1 MHASGRNLQL
11 LDRQLSHIG
20 TEVDFWLKQTVQLAK
35 SEPLNG
41 TNAGETMPGIG
52 IQNGSS
58 GFTRDLPYY
67 EPNAKMMQAQ
77 TNNFMD
83 DDLTDNDA
91 IFAHYLST
99 EKLEFYNASS
109 VMLTLLTIEDVTTM
123 KMYSQLIEP
132 DVAVHKVHINA
143 FRVALSARDSVNAE
157 EVVSPGIDE
166 VVLIPKCSLMASP
179 LPKELISALFPHPHE
194 QLPFKDPMRRHVASV
209 EQVCRTNVHFKFS
222 RGKLPDDNVLQSQRF
237 HVILRSTR
245 IPFRFMYR
253 AVNML
258 PEMPGLRRYLFPFP
272 NWLTTMIETSK
283 ISFHDCN
290 LPSWM
295 QIQPP
300 PPQAPPAHI
309 SLLNET
315 IGDNE
320 EQLEAVQTIV
330 AGPNPKAPFIVFGPP
345 GTGKTTTIV
354 EAILQ
359 VRLRRPQ
366 SRILVTAG
374 SNSACDTI
382 AMKLCEYFEGNFRL
396 MFLREK
402 PLIRIY
408 SRSIFKKVLKL
419 VPPLLLKNSNCSD
432 HLFKHLR
439 VRNVITYTIIV
450 APLVTVGR
458 LANDGFGDFFTHIF
472 IDEAGA
478 STEPETIMGI
488 VGVKK
493 NKDCHVILSG
503 DHKQLGAV
511 IKSSRAASL
520 GLNQSLMERLL
531 ASDCYKVDENGNY
544 DRTLQVRLRRNY
556 RSHPEIVRLFNELYY
571 GGELIAKA
579 PDEQVNLAAE
589 WDVLPNGQF
598 PIIFQATHGVTKK
611 EEHTTSSFNSLEAEV
626 LCWYVK
632 RLIKNGLGPNI
643 EVKQE
648 DIGVV
653 APYTS
658 HGNLIIR
665 KLKRQGLGNV
675 EVGSV
680 ETYQG
685 REKLIIIATLVR
697 SFSYMGFMRNPRRIN
712 VLISRPKALLILI
725 GNPVTLRHHPDFKF
739 IIDECIQHQTYLFK
753 KRDSLHFVVKHVA
766 ISDLEDGKNVNTA
779 NPKKALVK
787 AKQVIPEMDKISTA
801 ICAMMNALNIS

>member
-1 MHASGRNLQL
+1 ELTELFFTECLSRSPCFYLCILVFSGINTHARKRNESATFRSAAVAYRHRGGFLVKTNGTA
-11 LDRQLSHIG
+11 SEIG
-20 TEVDFWLKQTVQLAK
+20 TIKRNECRR
-35 SEPLNG
+35 NY
-41 TNAGETMPGIG
+41 AGNRDTERVIG
-52 IQNGSS
+52 LYARS
-58 GFTRDLPYY
+58 PYY
-67 EPNAKMMQAQ
+67 EPNAKMLQAQ

-123 KMYSQLIEP
+123 KLYSQLIEP

-143 FRVALSARDSVNAE
+143 FRVALSASDSVNAE

-194 QLPFKDPMRRHVASV
+194 QMPFKDQMRRHVASV
-209 EQVCRTNVHFKFS
+209 EQVCRTSVHFKFS

-283 ISFHDCN
+283 ISLHDCN
-290 LPSWM
+290 LPSLM

-382 AMKLCEYFEGNFRL
+382 AMKLCEYIEGNFRL

-402 PLIRIY
+402 
-408 SRSIFKKVLKL
+408 KVLKL
-419 VPPLLLKNSNCSD
+419 VPPLLLNNSNCSD

-450 APLVTVGR
+450 ATLVTVGR

-493 NKDCHVILSG
+493 NK
-503 DHKQLGAV
+503 
-511 IKSSRAASL
+511 
-520 GLNQSLMERLL
+520 
-531 ASDCYKVDENGNY
+531 ENGNF

-598 PIIFQATHGVTKK
+598 PIIFQATHGVTKN
-611 EEHTTSSFNSLEAEV
+611 EEHTTSSFNSLDAEV
-626 LCWYVK
+626 LCWHVK

-658 HGNLIIR
+658 QGNLIIR

-712 VLISRPKALLILI
+712 VLISRPNALLILI

-787 AKQVIPEMDKISTA
+787 ANQVIPEMDKISTA